1 MSKKILFDKCVK
13 EAIEIGRPHLHEYD
27 YEYDNKPT
35 KQEWELALLLFQME
49 TR

>member
-13 EAIEIGRPHLHEYD
+13 EARELA
-27 YEYDNKPT
+27 KPYMVNYGKDLT
-35 KQEWELALLLFQME
+35 KEEWALALLLFQQE

>member
-1 MSKKILFDKCVK
+1 MSKKILFDKCVEEAK
-13 EAIEIGRPHLHEYD
+13 ELAKPYMVNYGVD
-27 YEYDNKPT
+27 DNLT